1 MKTTQKL
8 AQTLMVATLLLAGTQ
23 GHSQEGVSKT
33 SIVLGQTLAL
43 TGPGS
48 SLARPFHQ
56 GARLY
61 FDRVNAGGGVNGRKI
76 ELVTLDD
83 EGYSAGAAA
92 NTQKLLEQGVFSL
105 FGFYGSPQ
113 VAMAYPLIKNSD
125 IVLFAPMAA
134 ADEFRGPLYPNIY
147 TLRPGYSEEAAA
159 VTKHAE
165 TLGARK
171 FFILYAGDGE
181 SQAALDS
188 ATRVITSLGVNLLG
202 KDTLGSAGLAATV
215 EKVLAARP
223 ESVLLISDA
232 LAAAPA
238 VRALRAK
245 GFRGAIYGFSNTGES
260 LLADELGPSGTGV
273 VVVRAV
279 PKSDGTRVAVVRD
292 LQVDAAAAKLG
303 KPNVYMLEGYIA
315 ARAYTE
321 ALRRITKDPTR
332 AKLKKAIESL
342 DEVNVGGFRVHF
354 TEGRVA
360 SKLVELSLID
370 AQGRVRE

>member
-1 MKTTQKL
+1 MKTSHPL
-8 AQTLMVATLLLAGTQ
+8 RQTLAAAALLLASALSFGQ
-23 GHSQEGVSKT
+23 DGVSKT
-33 SIVLGQTLAL
+33 HIVLGQSLPL

-48 SLARPFHQ
+48 SLAKPFHQ
-56 GARLY
+56 GARMY
-61 FDRVNAGGGVNGRKI
+61 FDRVNAAGGIHGRQI

-83 EGYSAGAAA
+83 EGYAATTAA
-92 NTQKLLEQGVFSL
+92 NTQKLLGQGVFSL

-113 VAMAYPLIKNSD
+113 VTTVYPFIKNSEA
-125 IVLFAPMAA
+125 VLFAPMAA
-134 ADEFRGPLYPNIY
+134 ADEFRGAQYPNVY
-147 TLRPGYSEEAAA
+147 LLRPGYSEEAAA

-171 FFILYAGDGE
+171 FFILYAGDSE

-188 ATRVITSLGVNLLG
+188 ATRVFTSLGVNLLG

-223 ESVLLISDA
+223 ESVLLISDSV
-232 LAAAPA
+232 AAAPA

-260 LLADELGPSGTGV
+260 LLAEQLGPAGAGV

-279 PKSDGTRVAVVRD
+279 PKSDGNRVPVVRE
-292 LQVDAAAAKLG
+292 LQEDAAAAKLG

-315 ARAYTE
+315 ARVYAE
-321 ALRRITKDPTR
+321 ALRRVGKDPTR
-332 AKLKKAIESL
+332 AKLRKAIDGL
-342 DEVNVGGFRVHF
+342 NEVSIGGFRVHF
-354 TEGRVA
+354 AEDRVG
-360 SKLVELSLID
+360 SRLVELSLID
-370 AQGRVRE
+370 SQGRVRE

>member
-1 MKTTQKL
+1 MKTSHPL
-8 AQTLMVATLLLAGTQ
+8 RQTLAAAALLLASALSFGQ
-23 GHSQEGVSKT
+23 DGVSKT
-33 SIVLGQTLAL
+33 HIVLGQSLPL

-48 SLARPFHQ
+48 SLAKPFHQ
-56 GARLY
+56 GAKMY
-61 FDRVNAGGGVNGRKI
+61 FDRVNAGGGIHGRQI

-83 EGYSAGAAA
+83 EGYAATTAA
-92 NTQKLLEQGVFSL
+92 NTQKLLGQGVFSL

-113 VAMAYPLIKNSD
+113 VTTVYPFIKNSET
-125 IVLFAPMAA
+125 VLFAPMAA
-134 ADEFRGPLYPNIY
+134 ADEFRGAQYPNVY
-147 TLRPGYSEEAAA
+147 LLRPGYSEEAAA

-171 FFILYAGDGE
+171 FFILYAGDSE

-188 ATRVITSLGVNLLG
+188 ATRVFTSLGVNLLG

-223 ESVLLISDA
+223 ESVLLISDSV
-232 LAAAPA
+232 AAAPA

-260 LLADELGPSGTGV
+260 LLAEQLGPAGAGV

-279 PKSDGTRVAVVRD
+279 PKSDGNRVPVVRE
-292 LQVDAAAAKLG
+292 LQEDAAAAKLG

-315 ARAYTE
+315 ARVYAE
-321 ALRRITKDPTR
+321 ALRRVGKDPTR
-332 AKLKKAIESL
+332 AKLRKAIDGL
-342 DEVNVGGFRVHF
+342 NEVSIGGFRVHF
-354 TEGRVA
+354 AEDRVG
-360 SKLVELSLID
+360 SRLVELSLID
-370 AQGRVRE
+370 SQGRVRE